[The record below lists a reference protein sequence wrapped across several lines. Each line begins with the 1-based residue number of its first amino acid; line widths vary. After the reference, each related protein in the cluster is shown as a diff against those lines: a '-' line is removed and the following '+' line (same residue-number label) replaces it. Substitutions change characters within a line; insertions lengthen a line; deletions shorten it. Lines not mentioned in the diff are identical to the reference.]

1 MLIKGTTPY
10 QMLTL
15 SSPYI
20 FHVLNPLSG
29 RKGLYTVLLALYEV
43 WSTLYQGGAP
53 AWRPA
58 SVAEPGQG
66 PVLGLLSSEQRQLQG
81 RLAPALR
88 PALQERAGAWPAS
101 HCAPGWLLAGWL
113 APHPGST
120 TSVSWLAGW
129 PLQLATEI
137 FPENIC
143 WEFWDGG
150 GGGVEV

>member
-1 MLIKGTTPY
+1 MCLILSLVVRVDTPY
-10 QMLTL
+10 FWPFMR
-15 SSPYI
+15 
-20 FHVLNPLSG
+20 F
-29 RKGLYTVLLALYEV
+29 GLPCIRAPVSNIPVPE
-43 WSTLYQGGAP
+43 GGAP

-101 HCAPGWLLAGWL
+101 HRAPGWLLAGWL

-143 WEFWDGG
+143 WEFLDGG